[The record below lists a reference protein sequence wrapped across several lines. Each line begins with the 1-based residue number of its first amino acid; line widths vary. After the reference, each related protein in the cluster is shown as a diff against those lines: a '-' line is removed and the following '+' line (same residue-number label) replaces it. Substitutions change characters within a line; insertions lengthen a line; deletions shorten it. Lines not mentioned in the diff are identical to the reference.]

1 MSPAP
6 DAVHIRRVKTFYWS
20 DLHFD
25 HLRTA
30 IDRGFATVQEHDD
43 HIINAWTNAVAPEDT
58 VWVLGD
64 LTVRAP
70 ARTLEIMH
78 HLPGTKHLIL
88 GNHDRAHP
96 IHRASHRIH
105 ASYRSVFDSVNTA
118 EQHII
123 GDRTVLLS
131 HFPYEPDEF
140 HGDRYSQWQPRNE
153 GLWLIHGHVHSLWR
167 TRGRQINV
175 GVDHWM
181 DGPVSATTLESLMA
195 EAEMQAAA

>member
-1 MSPAP
+1 M
-6 DAVHIRRVKTFYWS
+6 KTFYWS

-30 IDRGFATVQEHDD
+30 LDRGFSTVQDHDD
-43 HIINAWTNAVAPEDT
+43 HIINVWTESVSPKDT

-64 LTVRAP
+64 LTVRPP

-78 HLPGTKHLIL
+78 HLPGDKHLIL

-105 ASYRSVFDSVNTA
+105 ASYRDVFSSVNTA
-118 EQHII
+118 EQHRI

-131 HFPYEPDEF
+131 HFPYDQDEF
-140 HGDRYSQWQPRNE
+140 HGDRYSQWQPKDE
-153 GLWLIHGHVHSLWR
+153 GMWLIHGHVHSLWQ
-167 TRGRQINV
+167 TRNRQINV

-181 DGPVSATTLESLMA
+181 DGPVPASALEALMD
-195 EAEMQAAA
+195 EAEVQAAA